1 MVTTAVHYDPQ
12 DPFFLLQSCDKALSW
27 IIESHARQGQPIRRS
42 WIDVPTGGEK
52 ITLLEEEVLPLVAQ
66 VLMRVKAIDREL
78 QEHQQELEARIK
90 AEL

>member
-1 MVTTAVHYDPQ
+1 
-12 DPFFLLQSCDKALSW
+12 
-27 IIESHARQGQPIRRS
+27 
-42 WIDVPTGGEK
+42 VPYGGEE

-78 QEHQQELEARIK
+78 QEHQQELEARIE